1 MSDQAVAYRYAKS
14 LIELAEEKGIT
25 EIIQKDMQLFDQVCN
40 ENRAFELAL
49 KSPVVKHFKK
59 LSILKEIFKDKINPM
74 TLSIF
79 EIITNKNRESIL
91 PSLAS
96 EYLRLYDVLKNNL
109 TAEVTTVSD
118 LNDAQ
123 RKEFI
128 ALVANATG
136 KNISLKEKVNA
147 DLIGGYILRVG
158 DKQVD
163 TSVKRKLNDLKV
175 EFLN

>member
-25 EIIQKDMQLFDQVCN
+25 ETIQKDMQLFDQVCT

-49 KSPVVKHFKK
+49 KSPVVKHLKK

-79 EIITNKNRESIL
+79 TIITNKNRESIL
-91 PSLAS
+91 PSLAT
-96 EYLRLYDVLKNNL
+96 EYLRLYDILKNNL
-109 TAEVTTVSD
+109 TAEVTTVSELTD
-118 LNDAQ
+118 NQ
-123 RKEFI
+123 RTEFKN
-128 ALVANATG
+128 LVAKATG
-136 KNISLKEKVNA
+136 KNVSLKEKVNSE
-147 DLIGGYILRVG
+147 LIGGYVLRVG
-158 DKQVD
+158 DKQID

-175 EFLN
+175 GFLN

>member
-25 EIIQKDMQLFDQVCN
+25 ETIQKDMQLFDKVCN

-49 KSPVVKHFKK
+49 KSPVVKHLKK
-59 LSILKEIFKDKINPM
+59 LSILKEVFKNKIDPM

-79 EIITNKNRESIL
+79 TIITNKNRESIL
-91 PSLAS
+91 PTLAT
-96 EYLRLYDVLKNNL
+96 EYMRQYDILKNNL
-109 TAEVTTVSD
+109 TAEVTTVSE
-118 LNDAQ
+118 LNDTQ
-123 RKEFI
+123 RAEFT

-136 KNISLKEKVNA
+136 KNVNLKEKVNA
-147 DLIGGYILRVG
+147 DLIGGYVLRVG

-163 TSVKRKLNDLKV
+163 TSVRKKLNDLKV
-175 EFLN
+175 GFLN

>member
-25 EIIQKDMQLFDQVCN
+25 DTIQKDMQLFDQVCT
-40 ENRAFELAL
+40 ENHAFELAL
-49 KSPVVKHFKK
+49 KSPVVKHLKK
-59 LSILKEIFKDKINPM
+59 LSILKEVFKDKINPM

-79 EIITNKNRESIL
+79 TIITNKNRESIL
-91 PSLAS
+91 PSLAT
-96 EYLRLYDVLKNNL
+96 EYLRQYDILKNNL

-118 LNDAQ
+118 LNDTQ

-128 ALVANATG
+128 DLVAKATG
-136 KNISLKEKVNA
+136 KNVNLKEKLNT

-158 DKQVD
+158 DKQID

-175 EFLN
+175 GFLN

>member
-25 EIIQKDMQLFDQVCN
+25 ETIQKDMQLFDQVCT
-40 ENRAFELAL
+40 ENRAFELTL

-59 LSILKEIFKDKINPM
+59 LSILKEVFKDKINPM

-79 EIITNKNRESIL
+79 EIITNKNRESVL
-91 PSLAS
+91 PSLAT
-96 EYLRLYDVLKNNL
+96 EYLRQYDVLKNNL
-109 TAEVTTVSD
+109 TAEVTTVSE
-118 LNDAQ
+118 LSESQ
-123 RKEFI
+123 RIDFKE
-128 ALVANATG
+128 LVAKATG
-136 KNISLKEKVNA
+136 KNVSLKEKVNA

-163 TSVKRKLNDLKV
+163 TSVRRKLNDLKV
-175 EFLN
+175 GFMN

>member
-25 EIIQKDMQLFDQVCN
+25 ETIQKDMQLFDQVCT
-40 ENRAFELAL
+40 ENRAFELTL

-59 LSILKEIFKDKINPM
+59 LSILKEVFKDKINPM

-79 EIITNKNRESIL
+79 EIITNKNREAVL
-91 PSLAS
+91 PSLAT
-96 EYLRLYDVLKNNL
+96 EYLKLYDVLKNNL
-109 TAEVTTVSD
+109 IAEVTTVSELSD
-118 LNDAQ
+118 SQ
-123 RKEFI
+123 RIDFKE
-128 ALVANATG
+128 LVAKATG
-136 KNISLKEKVNA
+136 KNVSLKEKVNT

-163 TSVKRKLNDLKV
+163 TSVRRKLNDLKV
-175 EFLN
+175 GFMN